1 MLLKNP
7 WDTEEITME
16 IWVFAKYIKEKEMM
30 NTRTRYNE
38 MGNIHLKENLWKQKK
53 VGKRLV
59 MEEREGTNY
68 QYWEWEYH

>member
-16 IWVFAKYIKEKEMM
+16 IWVAVKYIREKEMM

-38 MGNIHLKENLWKQKK
+38 MGNIHPKKNLQKK
-53 VGKRLV
+53 KKLDRDWSWKK
-59 MEEREGTNY
+59 EGTNY
-68 QYWEWEYH
+68 QYSEWEHD